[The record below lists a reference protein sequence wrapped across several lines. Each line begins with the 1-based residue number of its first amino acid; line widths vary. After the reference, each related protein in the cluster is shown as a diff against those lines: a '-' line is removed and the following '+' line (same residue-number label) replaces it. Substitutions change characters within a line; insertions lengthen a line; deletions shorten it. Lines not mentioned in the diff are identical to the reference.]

1 MITMISAVFF
11 YLCTAHQL
19 MEKTELQKHKNILKL
34 QNFKLQKFYY
44 KIYVLADLS
53 FV

>member
-1 MITMISAVFF
+1 MISAVFF

-19 MEKTELQKHKNILKL
+19 MEKTELQNHKNILKL
-34 QNFKLQKFYY
+34 QKIKYSEITKFYY